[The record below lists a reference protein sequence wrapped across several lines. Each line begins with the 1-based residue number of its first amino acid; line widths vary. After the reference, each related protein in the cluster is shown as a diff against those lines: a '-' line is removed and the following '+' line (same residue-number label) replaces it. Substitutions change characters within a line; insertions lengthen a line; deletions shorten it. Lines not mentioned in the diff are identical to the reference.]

1 MEREKQKEKIA
12 TLAPGRLG
20 PLLSQ
25 GLRGHHPL
33 FDHDAILAAFTLPDD
48 PVAREDANEVGN
60 ALLTI
65 CKEPLPVARAA
76 VANLGASARASL
88 IRLYFRLLDRA
99 EEERAAVH

>member
-1 MEREKQKEKIA
+1 MEREKEKVS

-20 PLLSQ
+20 GLLSQ

-33 FDHDAILAAFTLPDD
+33 FERDAILAAFELPDA
-48 PVAREDANEVGN
+48 PVAREDASEVGH

-65 CKEPLPVARAA
+65 CKEPLPVARSA
-76 VANLGASARASL
+76 VAALSESARCSL

-99 EEERAAVH
+99 EEERSAVH